1 MDNFSKAERSEAV
14 NMFLGIMI
22 ALEQTRLVANEEDF
36 FEIKRNALRSFTSQT
51 GWTEQELSSSYID

>member
-1 MDNFSKAERSEAV
+1 
-14 NMFLGIMI
+14 MFLGVLIT
-22 ALEQTRLVANEEDF
+22 LEQARLIASEEDF